1 MVHTLFGFVALY
13 AAVFIFVTGVGLLG
27 TFLSLRMSLEGF
39 SDQVTGIVMSGYYV
53 GTVLGCFYCH
63 RVICRV
69 GHIRAFATFAAVC
82 TASVMAHGL
91 FISPVSWAGLR
102 LLTGIAVTG
111 LYMVV
116 ESWLNAGAD
125 RTSRGRIF
133 SIYMVVSFFGMG
145 AGQFLLN
152 AGEVNGPHLFLVT
165 GVLLALCLVPVST
178 THSVQPQVPK
188 TLHFNLMA
196 LWQTAPMGM
205 LGCLAAGLIN
215 GALYTLGPV
224 FGHRIGLTVSGIS
237 LFMGVTVIS
246 GLILQWPVG
255 LLSDRFDRNIV
266 MAGLGL
272 AVAAISLAITLLM
285 RESFSLLL
293 TLTILYGGVAFTLYP
308 VAVAHTHDF
317 FPPDDIVAVSSALIL
332 SFGVGA
338 SLGPPVAAT
347 IMNFLGP
354 SGLYVFIALS
364 GSIFGGT
371 VAVYRRRQPER
382 LEAEYPVTFRAM
394 RTSSPV
400 VAVLDPRSEPQPP
413 PDGPSVPNAC
423 T

>member
-1 MVHTLFGFVALY
+1 MVHTLFGFVSLY
-13 AAVFIFVTGVGLLG
+13 SAVFILLTGVGLLG
-27 TFLSLRMSLEGF
+27 TFLSLRMSIEGF
-39 SDQVTGIVMSGYYV
+39 SDQVTGVVMSGYYV
-53 GTVLGCFYCH
+53 GTVLGSYYCH
-63 RVICRV
+63 RVVCRV
-69 GHIRAFATFAAVC
+69 GHIRAFATFAAIC

-91 FISPVSWAGLR
+91 FVSPVSWGGLR

-125 RTSRGRIF
+125 RSNRGRII
-133 SIYMVVSFFGMG
+133 SVYMVVSFLGLG

-152 AGEVNGPHLFLVT
+152 AAEVNGPNLFLVT
-165 GVLLALCLVPVST
+165 GILLALCLVPVST

-188 TLHFNLMA
+188 TMNFNLVA
-196 LWQTAPMGM
+196 LSKTAPMGM
-205 LGCLAAGLIN
+205 YGCLTAGLIN

-224 FGHRIGLTVSGIS
+224 FGHRIGLTVPGIS
-237 LFMGVTVIS
+237 LFMGATVLS

-266 MAGLGL
+266 MAGLAV
-272 AVAAISLAITLLM
+272 AVAAISLTITLLM

-332 SFGVGA
+332 SYGVGA
-338 SLGPPVAAT
+338 SLGPPAAAMM
-347 IMNFLGP
+347 MNILGP
-354 SGLYVFIALS
+354 SGLYVFIALA

-371 VAVYRRRQPER
+371 VAVYRRRRPER
-382 LEAEYPVTFRAM
+382 LEVEYPVSFVAM
-394 RTSSPV
+394 RTTSPAI
-400 VAVLDPRSEPQPP
+400 AVLDPRSESKAATK
-413 PDGPSVPNAC
+413 GSSVSDTCA
-423 T
+423 

>member
-1 MVHTLFGFVALY
+1 
-13 AAVFIFVTGVGLLG
+13 
-27 TFLSLRMSLEGF
+27 
-39 SDQVTGIVMSGYYV
+39 
-53 GTVLGCFYCH
+53 
-63 RVICRV
+63 
-69 GHIRAFATFAAVC
+69 
-82 TASVMAHGL
+82 MAHGL

-116 ESWLNAGAD
+116 ESWLNAGVD
-125 RTSRGRIF
+125 RSSRGRIF

-152 AGEVNGPHLFLVT
+152 AGEVNGPHLFMVT

-196 LWQTAPMGM
+196 LWRTAPMGM

-237 LFMGVTVIS
+237 LYMGVTVLS

-347 IMNFLGP
+347 MMNFLGP

-371 VAVYRRRQPER
+371 VTVYRRRQPER
-382 LEAEYPVTFRAM
+382 LEAEYPVSFVAM
-394 RTSSPV
+394 RTTSPA
-400 VAVLDPRSEPQPP
+400 VAVLDPRSESMAATE
-413 PDGPSVPNAC
+413 GSSVSDTCA
-423 T
+423 

>member
-1 MVHTLFGFVALY
+1 MAHTLFGFVAIY
-13 AAVFIFVTGVGLLG
+13 TAVFILLAGVGLLG
-27 TFLSLRMSLEGF
+27 TFLSLRMSIEGF
-39 SDQVTGIVMSGYYV
+39 SEQVTGLVMSGYYV
-53 GTVLGCFYCH
+53 GTILGGFYCH
-63 RVICRV
+63 RVVCRV
-69 GHIRAFATFAAVC
+69 GHIRAFATFAAAC

-91 FISPVSWAGLR
+91 FVSPVSWGGLR

-125 RTSRGRIF
+125 HSNRGRII
-133 SIYMVVSFFGMG
+133 SVYMVVSFLGLG

-152 AGEVNGPHLFLVT
+152 AAEVNGPDLFLIT
-165 GVLLALCLVPVST
+165 GILLALCLVPVST

-188 TLHFNLMA
+188 ILNFNLVA
-196 LWQTAPMGM
+196 LWRTAPMGM
-205 LGCLAAGLIN
+205 FGCLTAGLIN

-224 FGHRIGLTVSGIS
+224 FGHGIGLTVSGIS
-237 LFMGVTVIS
+237 LYMGATVLS
-246 GLILQWPVG
+246 GLILQWPAG

-272 AVAAISLAITLLM
+272 AVAAISLAIALLM

-338 SLGPPVAAT
+338 SIGPPTAA
-347 IMNFLGP
+347 MMMKFFGP

-364 GSIFGGT
+364 GSIFGGI
-371 VAVYRRRQPER
+371 VAVYRHRRPER
-382 LEAEYPVTFRAM
+382 LEAEYPVSFVAM
-394 RTSSPV
+394 RTSSPAV
-400 VAVLDPRSEPQPP
+400 TVLDPRSEPQAATE
-413 PDGPSVPNAC
+413 GSSVSGAC

>member
-1 MVHTLFGFVALY
+1 MAHTLFSFVALY

-39 SDQVTGIVMSGYYV
+39 SEQVTGMVMSGYYV
-53 GTVLGCFYCH
+53 GTVLGCFYCY

-82 TASVMAHGL
+82 TASVMMHGL
-91 FISPVSWAGLR
+91 FISPVSWTGLR

-125 RTSRGRIF
+125 PSSRGRIF
-133 SIYMVVSFFGMG
+133 SIYMVVSFSGMG

-152 AGEVNGPHLFLVT
+152 TGQVNGPHLFLVT

-188 TLHFNLMA
+188 TLHFNLMS
-196 LWQTAPMGM
+196 LWRTAPMGM

-224 FGHRIGLTVSGIS
+224 FGHLIGLTVSGIS
-237 LFMGVTVIS
+237 VFMGVTVLS

-285 RESFSLLL
+285 RESFPLLL
-293 TLTILYGGVAFTLYP
+293 MLTILYGGVAFTLYP

-338 SLGPPVAAT
+338 SLGPPAAA
-347 IMNFLGP
+347 MMMKFFGP

-364 GSIFGGT
+364 GSIFGGI
-371 VAVYRRRQPER
+371 VAVYRRRRPER
-382 LEAEYPVTFRAM
+382 LEAEYPVAFKAM

-400 VAVLDPRSEPQPP
+400 VAVLDPRSEPQTT
-413 PDGPSVPNAC
+413 PDGSSVPDAC
-423 T
+423 N

>member
-1 MVHTLFGFVALY
+1 MAHTLFGFVAIY
-13 AAVFIFVTGVGLLG
+13 TAVFILLAGVGLLG
-27 TFLSLRMSLEGF
+27 TFLSLRMSIEGF
-39 SDQVTGIVMSGYYV
+39 SEQVTGLVMSGYYV
-53 GTVLGCFYCH
+53 GTILGGFYCH
-63 RVICRV
+63 RVVCRV
-69 GHIRAFATFAAVC
+69 GHIRAFATFAAAC

-91 FISPVSWAGLR
+91 FVSPVSWGGLR

-125 RTSRGRIF
+125 HSNRGRII
-133 SIYMVVSFFGMG
+133 SVYMVVSFLGLG

-152 AGEVNGPHLFLVT
+152 AAEVNGPDLFLIT
-165 GVLLALCLVPVST
+165 GILLALCLVPVST

-188 TLHFNLMA
+188 ILNFNLVA
-196 LWQTAPMGM
+196 LWRTAPMGM
-205 LGCLAAGLIN
+205 FGCLTAGLIN

-224 FGHRIGLTVSGIS
+224 FGHGIGLTVSGIS
-237 LFMGVTVIS
+237 LYMGATVLS
-246 GLILQWPVG
+246 GLILQWPAG

-272 AVAAISLAITLLM
+272 AVAAISLAIALLM

-338 SLGPPVAAT
+338 IIGPPTAA
-347 IMNFLGP
+347 MMMKFFGP

-364 GSIFGGT
+364 GSIFGGI
-371 VAVYRRRQPER
+371 VAVYRHRRPER
-382 LEAEYPVTFRAM
+382 LEAEYPVSFVAM
-394 RTSSPV
+394 RTSSPAV
-400 VAVLDPRSEPQPP
+400 TVLDPRSEPQAATE
-413 PDGPSVPNAC
+413 GSSVSDAC

>member
-1 MVHTLFGFVALY
+1 MVHTLFGFVSLY
-13 AAVFIFVTGVGLLG
+13 SAVFILLTGVGLLG
-27 TFLSLRMSLEGF
+27 TFLSLRMSIEGF
-39 SDQVTGIVMSGYYV
+39 SDQVTGVVMSGYYV
-53 GTVLGCFYCH
+53 GTVLGSYYCH
-63 RVICRV
+63 RVVCRV
-69 GHIRAFATFAAVC
+69 GHIRAFATFAAIC

-91 FISPVSWAGLR
+91 FVSPVSWGGLR

-125 RTSRGRIF
+125 RSNRGRII
-133 SIYMVVSFFGMG
+133 SVYMVVSFLGLG
-145 AGQFLLN
+145 AGQFLLD
-152 AGEVNGPHLFLVT
+152 AAEVNGPNLFLVT
-165 GVLLALCLVPVST
+165 GILLALCLVPVST

-188 TLHFNLMA
+188 TMNFNLVA
-196 LWQTAPMGM
+196 LSKTAPMGM
-205 LGCLAAGLIN
+205 YGCLTAGLIN

-224 FGHRIGLTVSGIS
+224 FGHRIGLTVPGIS
-237 LFMGVTVIS
+237 LFMGATVLS

-266 MAGLGL
+266 MAGLAV
-272 AVAAISLAITLLM
+272 AVAAISLTITLLM

-332 SFGVGA
+332 SYGVGA
-338 SLGPPVAAT
+338 SLGPPAAAMM
-347 IMNFLGP
+347 MNILGP

-371 VAVYRRRQPER
+371 VAVYRRRRPER
-382 LEAEYPVTFRAM
+382 LEVEYPVSFVAM
-394 RTSSPV
+394 RTTSPAI
-400 VAVLDPRSEPQPP
+400 AVLDPRSESKAATE
-413 PDGPSVPNAC
+413 GSSVSDTCA
-423 T
+423 

>member
-1 MVHTLFGFVALY
+1 MAHTLFGFVAIY
-13 AAVFIFVTGVGLLG
+13 TAVFILLAGVGLLG
-27 TFLSLRMSLEGF
+27 TFLSLRMSIEGF
-39 SDQVTGIVMSGYYV
+39 SEQVTGLVMSGYYV
-53 GTVLGCFYCH
+53 GTILGGFYCH
-63 RVICRV
+63 RVVCRV
-69 GHIRAFATFAAVC
+69 GHIRAFATFAAAC

-91 FISPVSWAGLR
+91 FVSPVSWGGLR

-125 RTSRGRIF
+125 HSNRGRII
-133 SIYMVVSFFGMG
+133 SVYMVVSFLGLG

-152 AGEVNGPHLFLVT
+152 AAEVNGPDLFLIT
-165 GVLLALCLVPVST
+165 GILLALCLVPVST

-188 TLHFNLMA
+188 ILNFNLVA
-196 LWQTAPMGM
+196 LWRTAPMGM
-205 LGCLAAGLIN
+205 FGCLTAGLIN

-224 FGHRIGLTVSGIS
+224 FGHGIGLTVSGIS
-237 LFMGVTVIS
+237 LYMGATVLS
-246 GLILQWPVG
+246 GLILQWPAG

-272 AVAAISLAITLLM
+272 AVAAISLAIALLM

-338 SLGPPVAAT
+338 SIGPPTAA
-347 IMNFLGP
+347 MMMKFFGP

-364 GSIFGGT
+364 GSIFGGI
-371 VAVYRRRQPER
+371 VAVYRHRRPER
-382 LEAEYPVTFRAM
+382 LEADYPVSFVAM
-394 RTSSPV
+394 RTSSPAV
-400 VAVLDPRSEPQPP
+400 TVLDPRSEPQAATE
-413 PDGPSVPNAC
+413 GSSVSDAC